1 MTTIDTKQ
9 KMKKIEGEVVTQVQG
24 GIMEIIAQL
33 IRQFTKAMQEQNK
46 KANEAIIQRLQEN
59 EKLQEQNKM
68 DNKKLYFSL
77 AAGMMS
83 KFLHEDIIYLE
94 SNFTHEPQHS
104 ILDPDTTSP
113 TSMIFTVLILTISS
127 CGIFTSLLLLYGLYM
142 DKRTLLIPWVA
153 TITVFIMVDVG
164 HCIYIF
170 IDHTLKINPLS
181 AIVFTFDFFV
191 GSLNVYALLCVISQ
205 YQELKAGRGRACDE
219 QNQRIPSIHYSA
231 QATATSFASTRKPVT
246 YLETR
251 PTPTQSPTGTGP
263 RTSLATEEPSPIA
276 STTRL
281 GPRKSVKFEHPSQL
295 LEPWT
300 IEMKSPTLTRGT
312 DTSPL
317 IEPNTEQKSKQRL

>member
-1 MTTIDTKQ
+1 MDKQ
-9 KMKKIEGEVVTQVQG
+9 K
-24 GIMEIIAQL
+24 L
-33 IRQFTKAMQEQNK
+33 NK
-46 KANEAIIQRLQEN
+46 HERPVRVLFVHVSHF
-59 EKLQEQNKM
+59 
-68 DNKKLYFSL
+68 YFSV

-83 KFLHEDIIYLE
+83 KFLHEDVIYLE

-113 TSMIFTVLILTISS
+113 ISMIFTVLILTISS
-127 CGIFTSLLLLYGLYM
+127 CGIFTSLVLLYGLYM
-142 DKRTLLIPWVA
+142 DKRALLIPWVA
-153 TITVFIMVDVG
+153 TVTVFIMVDIA

-170 IDHTLKINPLS
+170 IDHTMKINPLS

-205 YQELKAGRGRACDE
+205 YQELRAGRGRACDE
-219 QNQRIPSIHYSA
+219 QNQRMVIQQGNWQLCPHLTNFLSLKIPSIHYST
-231 QATATSFASTRKPVT
+231 QGTATSFASARKPVT

-263 RTSLATEEPSPIA
+263 RTSLATEEASPTPTA
-276 STTRL
+276 TRL

-300 IEMKSPTLTRGT
+300 IEMKSPTLARGA
-312 DTSPL
+312 DTAPL
-317 IEPNTEQKSKQRL
+317 IEPICELKIKPRL

>member
-1 MTTIDTKQ
+1 M
-9 KMKKIEGEVVTQVQG
+9 
-24 GIMEIIAQL
+24 
-33 IRQFTKAMQEQNK
+33 
-46 KANEAIIQRLQEN
+46 AILHSCCCWRSVRRGSFACAIYTL
-59 EKLQEQNKM
+59 
-68 DNKKLYFSL
+68 LYFSM

-83 KFLHEDIIYLE
+83 KFLHEDIVYLE

-113 TSMIFTVLILTISS
+113 ISMVFTVLILTISS
-127 CGIFTSLLLLYGLYM
+127 CGIFTSLVLLYGLYM
-142 DKRTLLIPWVA
+142 DNRTLLIPWVA
-153 TITVFIMVDVG
+153 TVTVFIIVDIA

-170 IDHTLKINPLS
+170 IDHTMKINPLS

-191 GSLNVYALLCVISQ
+191 GSLNIYALLCVISQ
-205 YQELKAGRGRACDE
+205 YQELRAGRGRACDE
-219 QNQRIPSIHYSA
+219 QNQRIPSIHYST
-231 QATATSFASTRKPVT
+231 QGTATSFASTRKPVT

-263 RTSLATEEPSPIA
+263 RTSLATEEASPTPTA
-276 STTRL
+276 TRL

-317 IEPNTEQKSKQRL
+317 IEPSSELKVKPRL